1 VSFLRSRGHDVE
13 ALTTASA
20 APADPSVHWVS
31 RRLPPGVR
39 HGLFTVRLA
48 KLARRF
54 DVIYTMSVLGRSSAG
69 ARAARTP
76 YVVKLPDDPAYER
89 ARRLTGFRG
98 SLGEF
103 QSAPGLRLSGLRSA
117 RTAALRAAA
126 RIICPSEYLRA
137 LALGWGLAPEQVV
150 VLPNPAPEVPPL
162 PARDELRRR
171 LELNGQLL
179 VFAGRMNAQKSLDV
193 ALDALAR
200 TEATL
205 VLLGEGPDRPRLE
218 ERAGALGLDSRARF
232 LGPQPRERVLEL
244 FRAADASLLSSSWEN
259 FPHTVVESL
268 AVGTPVIST
277 AVGGVPEVVTD
288 GSNGLLVPPGDP
300 EVLADAIQRFF
311 GDEELRQRLRAGAS
325 GSLARFAPEHVYSE
339 IERVLQE
346 AAE

>member
-20 APADPSVHWVS
+20 APSDTTVHWVS
-31 RRLPPGVR
+31 RRLPAGVR
-39 HGLFTVRLA
+39 HAVFALRLA
-48 KLARRF
+48 KLARGF
-54 DVIYTMSVLGRSSAG
+54 DVIYTMSVLGRSAAG

-89 ARRLTGFRG
+89 ARRLAGFRG
-98 SLGEF
+98 SLEEF
-103 QSAPGLRLSGLRSA
+103 QSAPGARLQALRFA
-117 RTAALRAAA
+117 RTAALRGAA

-137 LALGWGLAPEQVV
+137 LALGWGFPPEGVV
-150 VLPNPAPEVPPL
+150 VLPNPAPEVPAL
-162 PARDELRRR
+162 PPADEVRRK

-179 VFAGRMNAQKSLDV
+179 VFAGRMNAQKSLEV
-193 ALDALAR
+193 ALDALAG

-205 VLLGEGPDRPRLE
+205 LLLGDGPDRPGLE
-218 ERAGALGLDSRARF
+218 EKAAALGLDSRARF

-277 AVGGVPEVVTD
+277 AVGGVPEVVRD
-288 GSNGLLVPPGDP
+288 GTNGLLVAAGDS
-300 EVLADAIQRFF
+300 EGLADAIRRFF
-311 GDEELRQRLRAGAS
+311 GDEALRQRLRAGAA
-325 GSLARFAPEHVYSE
+325 GSLQRFAPERVYTE
-339 IERVLQE
+339 IERVLHE
-346 AAE
+346 AAG